1 MKLTPLD
8 IHHKEF
14 RHSLRGYNEEE
25 VDQFL
30 DQVADEFERLFK
42 ENVELNERIEA
53 LQNKVNEFELQRQTI
68 NNTLL
73 NAQRSADDIISR
85 AEGEAHGIVSHANL
99 RAKEI
104 VNDALAKKQQVR
116 GELLRIKQAEEEF
129 RERYRGLLESN
140 LRSISEVGI
149 SDEVNQLLGETDETV
164 DSVMAAGPAQA
175 PRPAPEPMQAAV
187 ATPVE
192 MPSFAPEPAQP
203 VSVSDILAEEPAP
216 AVAPEP
222 PAPQSTGH
230 STQDLPP
237 LDLPVPGFVQSVTL
251 GEVDSPEIPPDVDL
265 VEPSEFSLPG
275 FAALGEREDDDIEE
289 ID

>member
-14 RHSLRGYNEEE
+14 RHSIRGYNEEE

-42 ENVELNERIEA
+42 ENIDLSERLDA
-53 LQNKVNEFELQRQTI
+53 LQNRVNEFEMQRQTI
-68 NNTLL
+68 NNTLMT
-73 NAQRSADDIISR
+73 AQRSADDIVAR
-85 AEGEAHGIVSHANL
+85 AEGEVESIVSHANL

-129 RERYRGLLESN
+129 RERYKTLLEAN
-140 LRSISEVGI
+140 LRAITEVGI
-149 SDEVNQLLGETDETV
+149 ADDVSVLLGETDE
-164 DSVMAAGPAQA
+164 SSEA
-175 PRPAPEPMQAAV
+175 PSFTAPVEAPVPPQPQPQPPAPPTMPAAPYTMPAEPTADAA
-187 ATPVE
+187 
-192 MPSFAPEPAQP
+192 
-203 VSVSDILAEEPAP
+203 SVSDFELPVMQSDEAMPPVEP
-216 AVAPEP
+216 
-222 PAPQSTGH
+222 
-230 STQDLPP
+230 
-237 LDLPVPGFVQSVTL
+237 PVPGFVESVAL
-251 GEVDSPEIPPDVDL
+251 GEIEAPEIPADVDL

-275 FAALGEREDDDIEE
+275 FAALGEREDDVDIEE